1 MYNRCFIVYLRKKY
15 KKEFSSIDDY
25 LIWLYRDF
33 VHSNKIKYY
42 QILEE
47 EIILYSNLQTGKE
60 DKNGIY

>member
-1 MYNRCFIVYLRKKY
+1 MYNKYFIVYLRKKY

-33 VHSNKIKYY
+33 THSNKIKYY

-47 EIILYSNLQTGKE
+47 EIILYSNLQIGKE